1 MAWIESHT
9 VLARHRKTLE
19 LAFDLQVKPVQVVG
33 HLHVF
38 WHTVLE
44 QQEDGDLSQWSD
56 QLIAQAAMWEG
67 DATVF
72 VTRLRER
79 GWLDGHLVHDWI
91 DYTGPYLTKKYSSGN
106 PTRLRDIW
114 AKYGYKY
121 GKGQGK
127 YSKQKAT
134 PKRVKSECDVRLP
147 NPSLPNLTSPNPSL
161 PNLSEPDR
169 REFKSCG
176 QVRTLPAATPKS
188 ALVWD
193 AYAEA
198 YESRYGVVPVRN
210 AKTNAQLCQLVDRLG
225 LDESPLVAAF
235 YVSHN
240 KPLYVSARHPT
251 NLLVQDAE
259 GLRTQWA
266 TGVKATT
273 TEAKSAEQRDNV
285 RGQYERVMASLERK
299 GVASGNS

>member
-9 VLARHRKTLE
+9 VLARHRKTIE

-56 QLIAQAAMWEG
+56 QLIAQAALWEG

-106 PTRLRDIW
+106 PTRLREIW

-134 PKRVKSECDVRLP
+134 SKRVNSERDVRLP

-161 PNLSEPDR
+161 PNLSEPDQ
-169 REFKSCG
+169 REVKSGG
-176 QVRTLPAATPKS
+176 QVRTLPAVPKS
-188 ALVWD
+188 AATWE
-193 AYAEA
+193 AYAGA
-198 YESRYGVVPVRN
+198 YRRRYGVEPVRN
-210 AKTNAQLCQLVDRLG
+210 SKTNAQLCQLVDRLG
-225 LDESPLVAAF
+225 AQEAPEVAAF
-235 YVSHN
+235 YVTHN
-240 KPLYVSARHPT
+240 KPLYVSARHPA

-273 TEAKSAEQRDNV
+273 RETQSAEQKDNM
-285 RGQYERVMASLERK
+285 REQYKRVMATVGE
-299 GVASGNS
+299 